1 VSDFRH
7 PSDETLLRFAAGNL
21 GAGLRLVA
29 AIHLE
34 SCPHCRERVRL
45 FDALGG
51 ALLENL
57 PPAPVSPSQ
66 LEKIF
71 ARIDAG
77 EPRPAPWSSAKP
89 SAKRVAKPG
98 PVLANGFA
106 LPAAL
111 AGSEIG
117 PWRFI
122 HPSLRWAR
130 VRLADAPEER
140 VVLLTIGAGQAA
152 PAHGHRGL
160 ELTQVLYGRF
170 TDARG
175 LYGPGDLIEAD
186 EHVFD
191 HEPLVTEEGEC
202 LCIAAVEQP
211 LRINSLVGR
220 LFQPLMGI

>member
-1 VSDFRH
+1 M
-7 PSDETLLRFAAGNL
+7 RFAAGNL
-21 GAGLRLVA
+21 GAGPRLVV

-34 SCPHCRERVRL
+34 SCPHCREQIRL
-45 FDALGG
+45 CEALGG

-57 PPAPVSPSQ
+57 PPAAVSSSQ

-71 ARIDAG
+71 ARIEAADSLPAARPF
-77 EPRPAPWSSAKP
+77 PRS
-89 SAKRVAKPG
+89 G
-98 PVLANGFA
+98 PVLANGFT

-130 VRLADAPEER
+130 VRLADAPAER
-140 VVLLTIGAGQAA
+140 VVLLKIAAGCAA
-152 PAHGHRGL
+152 PAHGHGGL

-170 TDARG
+170 SDARG

-186 EHVFD
+186 EEIFD
-191 HEPLVTEEGEC
+191 HEPRVTDEGEC

>member
-1 VSDFRH
+1 MTALRH
-7 PSDETLLRFAAGNL
+7 PSDETLVRFAAGNL
-21 GAGLRLVA
+21 GAGPRLVA

-34 SCPHCRERVRL
+34 SCPHCRTQVKQLE
-45 FDALGG
+45 ALGG

-57 PPAPVSPSQ
+57 PPIAVSSSQ

-71 ARIDAG
+71 ARIDA
-77 EPRPAPWSSAKP
+77 EKARPLLRSSQNPA
-89 SAKRVAKPG
+89 
-98 PVLANGFA
+98 PVLANGFV

-130 VRLADAPEER
+130 VRLADAPDER
-140 VVLLTIGAGQAA
+140 VVLLKIAAGCAA

-160 ELTQVLYGRF
+160 ELTQVLYGGF
-170 TDARG
+170 SDAHG
-175 LYGPGDLIEAD
+175 VYGPGDLVEAD
-186 EHVFD
+186 EFVID

-211 LRINSLVGR
+211 LRINSIVGR

>member
-1 VSDFRH
+1 MTAFRH
-7 PSDETLLRFAAGNL
+7 PSDETLMRFAAGNL
-21 GAGLRLVA
+21 GAGPRLVA
-29 AIHLE
+29 AIHLD
-34 SCPHCRERVRL
+34 SCPHCRAQVKRFE
-45 FDALGG
+45 ALGG

-57 PPAPVSPSQ
+57 PPAPVSASA

-71 ARIDAG
+71 LRIDADDV
-77 EPRPAPWSSAKP
+77 RPALRTSPPRRTAP
-89 SAKRVAKPG
+89 F
-98 PVLANGFA
+98 LANGFA

-117 PWRFI
+117 PWRYI

-130 VRLADAPEER
+130 VRLADAPDER
-140 VVLLTIGAGQAA
+140 VVLLKIAAGCAA

-160 ELTQVLYGRF
+160 ELTQVLYGGF
-170 TDARG
+170 TDGRG

-186 EHVFD
+186 EEVID
-191 HEPLVTEEGEC
+191 HEPRVTDEGEC

-211 LRINSLVGR
+211 LRINSLFGR

>member
-1 VSDFRH
+1 MTAFRH
-7 PSDETLLRFAAGNL
+7 PSDETLMRFAAGNL
-21 GAGLRLVA
+21 GAGPRLVA
-29 AIHLE
+29 AIHLD
-34 SCPHCRERVRL
+34 SCPHCREQVKL
-45 FDALGG
+45 CEALGG

-57 PPAPVSPSQ
+57 PPAPVSSSG

-77 EPRPAPWSSAKP
+77 DSRPALRTSPPKP
-89 SAKRVAKPG
+89 A

-117 PWRFI
+117 PWRYI

-130 VRLADAPEER
+130 VRLADAPDER
-140 VVLLTIGAGQAA
+140 VVLLKIAAGCAA

-160 ELTQVLYGRF
+160 ELTQVLYGGF
-170 TDARG
+170 TDGRG

-186 EHVFD
+186 EDVID
-191 HEPLVTEEGEC
+191 HEPRVTDDGEC